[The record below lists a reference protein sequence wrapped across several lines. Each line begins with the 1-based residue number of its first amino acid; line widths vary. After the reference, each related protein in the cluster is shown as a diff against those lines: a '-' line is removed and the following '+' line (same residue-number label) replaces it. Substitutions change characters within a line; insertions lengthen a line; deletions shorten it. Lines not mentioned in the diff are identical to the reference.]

1 MSSLRYDYLHN
12 LDADSKAYLQMQ
24 SAFNARL
31 PLIAIKVPPT
41 AISPDGTE
49 CLHCVEATKRNNRI
63 YIRVITN
70 TDRGVN
76 IMIPCNTVEMY
87 YKFMDLRFQV
97 RNRDKVMVTF
107 PELYVSHSG
116 RKHELYLRASDF
128 KLNSPEVLRKQN
140 WDIDITNDDIDLDDA
155 GLNVPLH

>member
-1 MSSLRYDYLHN
+1 MSSSLRYDYLHN
-12 LDADSKAYLQMQ
+12 LDADTKATLQMQ

-31 PLIAIKVPPT
+31 PLVALTIKPS

-49 CLHCVEATKRNNRI
+49 WLHCVEATKRNNNI

-76 IMIPCNTVEMY
+76 IQIPCNTVEMY

-97 RNRDKVMVTF
+97 RNQDKVLVTF
-107 PELYVSHSG
+107 PKLFVAHSG
-116 RKHELYLRASDF
+116 RKQELYLRASDF
-128 KLNSPEVLRKQN
+128 KLNSPEVLRKPFSN
-140 WDIDITNDDIDLDDA
+140 IGNIENDIVLDD
-155 GLNVPLH
+155 VDII

>member
-12 LDADSKAYLQMQ
+12 LDADTKANLQMQ

-31 PLIAIKVPPT
+31 PLVALTIKPN
-41 AISPDGTE
+41 AISPDDNE
-49 CLHCVEATKRNNRI
+49 WLHCVEATKRNNRI

-116 RKHELYLRASDF
+116 RKQELYLRSSDF
-128 KLNSPEVLRKQN
+128 KLNSPEVLRN
-140 WDIDITNDDIDLDDA
+140 PFSNIDITNDDIDLDT
-155 GLNVPLH
+155 LRLI